1 LAVREKYLEQMAK
14 RHDWKVGAEIGV
26 WYGRT
31 FFHLL
36 ENVPG
41 LTLYGVDIWVHS
53 HLNIHHKDQAQ
64 NRLEVLERA
73 KNYKGRAIILEMP
86 SLVAAHVVGDDTL
99 DFVFIDADHSREA
112 VLGDIG
118 AWVPK
123 IKTGGFATGH
133 DWDWA
138 SVRSAVIASLPDA
151 TPGTG
156 GNDWVWSWRKP

>member
-1 LAVREKYLEQMAK
+1 MREKYLEQMAK
-14 RHDWKVGAEIGV
+14 RHGWKVGAEIGL

-36 ENVPG
+36 DTVPG
-41 LTLYGVDIWVHS
+41 LVLYGVDDWRPVKE
-53 HLNIHHKDQAQ
+53 LTHHKDQER
-64 NRLEVLERA
+64 NRMDVWERA

-86 SLVAAHVVGDDTL
+86 SLVAAQVVGDDTL

-118 AWVPK
+118 VWVPK
-123 IKTGGFATGH
+123 IKPGGFATGH

>member
-1 LAVREKYLEQMAK
+1 MREKYLEQMAK

-86 SLVAAHVVGDDTL
+86 SLVAAQVVEDEAL
-99 DFVFIDADHSREA
+99 DFVFIDGDHSREA

-151 TPGTG
+151 TPGNG
-156 GNDWVWSWRKP
+156 GNDWVWAWRKP